1 MWAGCSVLVEVAQ
14 YVLRLDRVSSI
25 HDVLLNT
32 TGAGLAALVA
42 GHGQRVVSPSTG
54 SGGGALSGPWHA
66 GQ

>member
-1 MWAGCSVLVEVAQ
+1 M
-14 YVLRLDRVSSI
+14 LRLDRVSSI